1 MMNPAPVTF
10 FGRLWRFTKRLTLV
24 ATMSAIAVGA
34 AGYFGLPV
42 LARQPWAVHKTEKA
56 LTRAMGTPIQ
66 VADMRWSWKDGLTLR
81 DVSSPE
87 DFRAESIRIKPR
99 YGRILCGK
107 ARATVVVTA
116 PEITLDEAAA
126 AAPAIRFPRFSKCCI
141 KLDKIEIREGTY
153 VVKSASSSRTIK
165 IEQISLQ
172 GTGRLDKR
180 TFTLD
185 IQSVSGSLNGT
196 AVTGKGT
203 LQVTPE
209 GLMGELDVN
218 DPVKDSATLRD
229 ALRAAHVT
237 IKKAPTRS
245 EPF

>member
-1 MMNPAPVTF
+1 MTNPAPVGF
-10 FGRLWRFTKRLTLV
+10 LGRLWRFTKRLTLF
-24 ATMSAIAVGA
+24 ATVSSIAVGA
-34 AGYFGLPV
+34 AAYFALPV
-42 LARQPWAVHKTEKA
+42 VARTPWALRKTEKA
-56 LTRAMGTPIQ
+56 LTRATGTPIQ
-66 VADMRWSWKDGLTLR
+66 VGGQRWSWKDGLTLR
-81 DVSSPE
+81 DVASPE

-99 YGRILCGK
+99 YGKLLCGK
-107 ARATVVVTA
+107 PRATVVVNA
-116 PEITLDEAAA
+116 PELTLDEAVAD
-126 AAPAIRFPRFSKCCI
+126 PLPIRFPRFSKCGL
-141 KLDKIEIREGTY
+141 KFDKIEIRDATY
-153 VVKSASSSRTIK
+153 VVKSGSSSRNVK

-185 IQSVSGSLNGT
+185 IQSVSGSLNGA

-209 GLMGELDVN
+209 GLMGELDVT
-218 DPVKDSATLRD
+218 DPAKDSATLRD

-237 IKKAPTRS
+237 IKKAPALS